1 MSICIWSLSLNKWI
15 HVVPSYFVH
24 LQIDKIFVNF
34 TYLKQYILKYAYFSV
49 YNMIN
54 NNERVLNM

>member
-24 LQIDKIFVNF
+24 LQIDKIF
-34 TYLKQYILKYAYFSV
+34 YLFKTVHTEIRVLSL